1 MLTRYIEVALE
12 HSQYEWLEESGEFYG
27 EIPELP
33 GVWATGS
40 TMEECRAELRE
51 VLEECIALGLSMN
64 HYIPVLSGVDVNVE
78 TVS

>member
-12 HSQYEWLEESGEFYG
+12 HSRYEWLEESQEFYG

-33 GVWATGS
+33 GVWASGR
-40 TMEECRAELRE
+40 TMDECRAELRE
-51 VLEECIALGLSMN
+51 VLEEWVAMGLSMN
-64 HYIPVLSGVDVNVE
+64 HHIPVLSGVDVNVE